1 MFGPYQLHALLVN
14 GAFTATT
21 VALAAH
27 ALQGAW
33 LTQGHSTRQH
43 STSRG
48 TQLESGA
55 EFELLS
61 ISVPDGA
68 VWQINREIVFPFTEA
83 VDFSSVSLNTINIQS
98 SDGMPAT
105 GSFFLRQPFA
115 LVFQPTCPTR
125 DDLSDA
131 GLRPGG
137 VSYVI
142 RVVGRDS
149 GATNTVRSLDGDF
162 LEHTHVRH
170 FSTPASSQPAIVFLD
185 PVPGPPRPVLRQ
197 QVIRHA
203 TDDDATHLEVGG
215 DPSKRVYF
223 ELDADQEL
231 VLSVPGFL
239 APLNL
244 YGEPSAAVA
253 VVIAFNQPVNPSTS
267 NISEN
272 RLRLEF
278 LDCTGTWRAL
288 DTRVTLAANCTE
300 IGARVRLEPIGVLP
314 PASELRAVVR
324 PGFQD
329 LVGETNLVSIDS
341 FARVPTTTV
350 EFTSLAPS
358 DVLSDELREDF
369 DFGGDSPASLQDTD
383 ALFDSPPA
391 EWGNG
396 VLSAAFAFEGTG
408 GPNGD
413 FDWVV
418 RSGEFFFFDTV
429 ATPIVGGPGGIPSV
443 VQNTVNGVVDV
454 RHLTI
459 EAGGEI
465 RVQGPNPMRIHA
477 TGDVRIE
484 GKLNLSGFNAKDVAT
499 LNTGNQVEL
508 GGAGVAGGG
517 RGGSANEVTTNS
529 TPRGGRGRGPF
540 GQPNAGGQG
549 GETGYAPLSQG
560 KNARR
565 PGGGGGG
572 RFARDITGGST
583 PAGSSTVATAG
594 TNGHPSSRGAES
606 GASPSRGG
614 NPGPGAFLDASASND
629 FFGVRPVVSGGQLVG
644 LIRGELP
651 GLWAGYGGGGGGN
664 ADPANTFPTPSW
676 NFASDEKGG
685 PGGGGGGGLR
695 VKALGRIIFGP
706 SGEIKANG
714 GLGGTGENTNFLD
727 HVGGTGGGGSGGHV
741 VLEAT
746 QIDFT
751 DEGSNAGGPLRDW
764 IQACG
769 PPVKVGP
776 TQFVEPKNRGYSNGG
791 AGGGGVIQLHVPD
804 SLSPPGTNPATSDI
818 VVPLLAAVS
827 PDALDSVMSPPGFA
841 MIPTFGARSQAR
853 SKWISIGE
861 ADQRTSCVPALVSFL
876 FGGLETAPGP
886 DEGKIL
892 TSGSLVT
899 ELAPLLDEDLE
910 GSSTVKILPD
920 EVTLALRGAALDP
933 FRTGS
938 TSGISNDIY
947 LRTPALLHD
956 FVLRI
961 DLVENPLVTHDF
973 RLASAVYDEGK
984 IALGDEE
991 LRVTVA
997 EGGVVTLQDYFDAIV
1012 RLGTVRYRL
1021 IPSFVRV
1028 VTGGVENL
1036 LPSTAFVRVRFQA
1049 AEDDGLG
1056 NPDEANP
1063 LVDWTGDITRFN
1075 ALPPGA
1081 LQFFR
1086 FEVEFD
1092 LDAQGMGLSAETEP
1106 VTLDFLRVPFV
1117 F

>member
-1 MFGPYQLHALLVN
+1 MFERSQLHAFLVK
-14 GAFTATT
+14 GALTATT

-27 ALQGAW
+27 ASHGAG
-33 LTQGHSTRQH
+33 LTQRH
-43 STSRG
+43 STSNG
-48 TQLESGA
+48 APLEKGA

-61 ISVPDGA
+61 ISVPEGA
-68 VWQINREIVFPFTEA
+68 VWQINREIVFLFSEA
-83 VDFSSVSLNTINIQS
+83 VDFSSVGLNTISIQS
-98 SDGMPAT
+98 SGGMPAT
-105 GSFFLRQPFA
+105 GSFFLRHPFT

-125 DDLSDA
+125 DDFSDA
-131 GLRPGG
+131 GLQPGG
-137 VSYVI
+137 VSYMI

-170 FSTPASSQPAIVFLD
+170 FSTPASSQPAIVFFD
-185 PVPGPPRPVLRQ
+185 RVPGPPRPVLRH
-197 QVIRHA
+197 QVIRHS

-215 DPSKRVYF
+215 DPNRRVYF
-223 ELDADQEL
+223 ELDADLEP
-231 VLSVPGFL
+231 VLSVPGFR

-244 YGEPSAAVA
+244 YGEPSSAVA

-314 PASELRAVVR
+314 SASELRAVVQ

-329 LVGETNLVSIDS
+329 LVGQANLVSIDE

-350 EFTSLAPS
+350 EFTSLAPA

-369 DFGGDSPASLQDTD
+369 DFGGDGPASLQDTG
-383 ALFDSPPA
+383 ALFDSPQA

-396 VLSAAFAFEGTG
+396 VLSAAFSFEGTG

-418 RSGEFFFFDTV
+418 RTGQFFIFDTV
-429 ATPIVGGPGGIPSV
+429 ATPIVGGPGGIPTTT
-443 VQNTVNGVVDV
+443 QMAVNGVVDV

-508 GGAGVAGGG
+508 GAAGVAGGG
-517 RGGSANEVTTNS
+517 RGGNANEVITNS

-549 GETGYAPLSQG
+549 GETGYAPANLG

-572 RFARDITGGST
+572 RFARDIASGST
-583 PAGSSTVATAG
+583 PAGFSLVATAG
-594 TNGHPSSRGAES
+594 TNGHPSGRGAES
-606 GASPSRGG
+606 GVSPSRGG
-614 NPGPGAFLDASASND
+614 DPGPGAFLDAAPNND
-629 FFGVRPVVSGGQLVG
+629 FFGVRPVVSGGQLVD
-644 LIRGELP
+644 LIRGELA

-714 GLGGTGENTNFLD
+714 GFGGTGENTNFLD

-741 VLEAT
+741 ILESAT
-746 QIDFT
+746 LIDFT
-751 DEGSNAGGPLRDW
+751 DGGSNTGGPLRDW

-769 PPVKVGP
+769 PPVKTGP
-776 TQFVEPKNRGYSNGG
+776 LQYVDPKSHGYSNGG
-791 AGGGGVIQLHVPD
+791 AGGGGVVQLHVPD

-818 VVPLLAAVS
+818 VVPLLAAAS
-827 PDALDSVMSPPGFA
+827 PNPLDSVMSPPGFA

-853 SKWISIGE
+853 SRWISIGE
-861 ADQRTSCVPALVSFL
+861 ADQQTSCVPALVSFL

-892 TSGSLVT
+892 TSGSAVT
-899 ELAPLLDEDLE
+899 ELAPLLDENLE
-910 GSSTVKILPD
+910 GSSTIKILPD

-938 TSGISNDIY
+938 SSGISNDIY

-961 DLVENPLVTHDF
+961 DLVEDPLITQGF
-973 RLASAVYDEGK
+973 RVASAVYDEGR
-984 IALGDEE
+984 ISLGDEE
-991 LRVTVA
+991 LRVTVT
-997 EGGVVTLQDYFDAIV
+997 EGGVGTLQDFFDAIV
-1012 RLGTVRYRL
+1012 RLGTVRCRL

-1028 VTGGVENL
+1028 VTGGVENR
-1036 LPSTAFVRVRFQA
+1036 LPSTSFVRLRFQA

-1063 LVDWTGDITRFN
+1063 LVDWTGDITSFN

-1092 LDAQGMGLSAETEP
+1092 LDAQGMGLSAGTEP